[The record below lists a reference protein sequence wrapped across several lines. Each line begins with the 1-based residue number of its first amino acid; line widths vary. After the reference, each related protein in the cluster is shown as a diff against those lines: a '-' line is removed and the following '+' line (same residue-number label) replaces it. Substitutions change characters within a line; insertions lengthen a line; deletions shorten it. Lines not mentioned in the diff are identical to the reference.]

1 MNIIKDRRIEE
12 RRKEMDQSKEM
23 ARIAYN
29 ALSDKKGEDIKI
41 IDITGI
47 SVLADYFI
55 IANGNSDSQ
64 VNALVDNVEEALH
77 KAGYPLKQREGQAS
91 GSWVLL
97 DFGDIIVHVFDRE
110 NRLFYDLERIWKD
123 GKDISAEEL

>member
-1 MNIIKDRRIEE
+1 MN
-12 RRKEMDQSKEM
+12 QSKEM
-23 ARIAYN
+23 ARIAYH
-29 ALSDKKGEDIKI
+29 ALSDKKGEDIKVM
-41 IDITGI
+41 DITGI

-64 VNALVDNVEEALH
+64 VNALVDNVEEELH
-77 KAGYPLKQREGQAS
+77 KAGYSLRQREGQAS

-97 DFGDIIVHVFDRE
+97 DFGDIIVHVFDKE

-123 GKDISAEEL
+123 GKDITPAEMEK

>member
-1 MNIIKDRRIEE
+1 MN
-12 RRKEMDQSKEM
+12 QSKEM
-23 ARIAYN
+23 VKIAYH

-64 VNALVDNVEEALH
+64 VNALVDNVEEELH
-77 KAGYPLKQREGQAS
+77 KAGYTLRQREGQAS

-97 DFGDIIVHVFDRE
+97 DFGDIIVHVFDKE

-123 GKDISAEEL
+123 GKDVRIENL

>member
-1 MNIIKDRRIEE
+1 MNQA
-12 RRKEMDQSKEM
+12 KEI
-23 ARIAYN
+23 ARIAYD

-41 IDITGI
+41 IDITGV

-64 VNALVDNVEEALH
+64 VNALVDNVEEELH
-77 KAGYPLKQREGQAS
+77 KAGYHLKQREGRANS
-91 GSWVLL
+91 SWILL
-97 DFGDIIVHVFDRE
+97 DFGDIIVHVFDKD

-123 GKDISAEEL
+123 GKDITVEELSE

>member
-1 MNIIKDRRIEE
+1 
-12 RRKEMDQSKEM
+12 MDQSKEM

-64 VNALVDNVEEALH
+64 VNALVDNVEEELH

-110 NRLFYDLERIWKD
+110 NRLFYNLERIWKD
-123 GKDISAEEL
+123 GKDISVEEL

>member
-1 MNIIKDRRIEE
+1 MN
-12 RRKEMDQSKEM
+12 QSKEM
-23 ARIAYN
+23 ARIAWN

-77 KAGYPLKQREGQAS
+77 KAGYPLRQRVGQAS
-91 GSWVLL
+91 GSWELL
-97 DFGDIIVHVFDRE
+97 DFGDIIVHVFDKE
-110 NRLFYDLERIWKD
+110 TRLFYDLERIWKD
-123 GKDISAEEL
+123 GKDISAEDL